1 MKNLLILSL
10 LLLGFACSQQKGYKI
25 EVALDGAEGTI
36 VLEQREGNRF
46 VVKDSASIVDG
57 KAVLQ
62 GEVAF
67 PEIYFISVQGMNQ
80 RGLIFVEN
88 VKMKVNGHVDSLR
101 FVRITGS
108 PVNDEYLSIKAE
120 LDADSE
126 RGMSRYQEYQLAVQ
140 QGDPE
145 AGKIM
150 EEVRAIFDQQEE
162 KMVQFIRNNPESW
175 VNPVLLEQVQQGREP
190 DEMESLISNL
200 DPKILEVPGV
210 KAISERLV
218 KLKNVAIGNIAP
230 DFVQNDQD
238 GNPVRLSE
246 IYAKNAYTLIDF
258 WAAWCGPCRMENPNI
273 VAVFNDYKDKGF
285 GVFGVS
291 LDRSKDDWLKAI
303 EDDKLAWPHVS
314 DLQYW
319 QNEAAALYSVNSIPA
334 SFLVDREGRIV
345 AKNLREE
352 ALREKVAELLQ

>member
-1 MKNLLILSL
+1 MKNVLILTL

-25 EVALDGAEGTI
+25 EVVLDGADGVI
-36 VLEQREGNRF
+36 LLEQREGNRF
-46 VVKDSASIVDG
+46 VVKDSARIVNG

-62 GEVAF
+62 GEVEF
-67 PEIYFISVQGMNQ
+67 PEMYFLSLQGTNQ

-88 VKMKVNGHVDSLR
+88 VRMKITGHADSLR

-108 PVNDEYLSIKAE
+108 PVNDEYQAIRAE

-126 RGMSRYQEYQLAVQ
+126 RGMARYQQYQIAVQ
-140 QGDPE
+140 QGNPE

-150 EEVRAIFDQQEE
+150 DEVRAIFDQQEE
-162 KMVQFIRNNPESW
+162 KMVQFIRNNPKSW
-175 VNPVLLEQVQQGREP
+175 INPVLLEQVQQGREP
-190 DEMESLISNL
+190 DELEALITAL
-200 DPKILEVPGV
+200 DPAVQNVPSV
-210 KAISERLV
+210 KAINERV
-218 KLKNVAIGNIAP
+218 QRLKNVAIGKIAP
-230 DFVQNDQD
+230 DFVQNDPD
-238 GNPVRLSE
+238 GNPIRLSDV
-246 IYAKNAYTLIDF
+246 YSKNAYTLIDF

-303 EDDKLAWPHVS
+303 EDDQLTWPHVS

-334 SFLVDREGRIV
+334 SFLVDREGKIV
-345 AKNLREE
+345 AKNLRDQ
-352 ALREKVAELLQ
+352 ALRDKIAELLP

>member
-1 MKNLLILSL
+1 MKNLLILGW
-10 LLLGFACSQQKGYKI
+10 LLLGLACSQQKGYKI

-46 VVKDSASIVDG
+46 VVKDSARIVDG
-57 KAVLQ
+57 KAVMQ
-62 GEVAF
+62 GEVEF
-67 PEIYFISVQGMNQ
+67 PEIHFISVQGTNQ

-88 VKMKVNGHVDSLR
+88 LKMKVNGHVDSLR
-101 FVRITGS
+101 FIRITGS
-108 PVNDEYLSIKAE
+108 PVNDEYLTIKAE

-126 RGMSRYQEYQLAVQ
+126 MGMARYQAYQAAVQ

-150 EEVRAIFDQQEE
+150 DEVRAIFDQQEE
-162 KMVQFIRNNPESW
+162 KMIQFIRNNPQSW
-175 VNPVLLEQVQQGREP
+175 VNPILLEQVQQSLEP
-190 DEMESLISNL
+190 DEMESLMGNL
-200 DPKILEVPGV
+200 DPKILEVPAV
-210 KAISERLV
+210 KGISERLE
-218 KLKNVAIGNIAP
+218 KLKSVAIGNIAP
-230 DFVQNDQD
+230 DFVQNDKD
-238 GNPVRLSE
+238 GNPVRLSD

-273 VAVFNDYKDKGF
+273 VAVFNDFKDKGF

-291 LDRSKDDWLKAI
+291 LDRSKEDWLKAI
-303 EDDKLAWPHVS
+303 EDDKLAWYHVS
-314 DLQYW
+314 DLKYW

-345 AKNLREE
+345 AKNLRDKV
-352 ALREKVAELLQ
+352 LREKIAELLQ